1 MAVDIQKLRDKRI
14 NEDYML
20 DIRMWRE
27 HLLSDWHARVDKVDR
42 LYRGEWDVVMPDETS
57 KQELP
62 HIMNLVQVTMEDVAR
77 LVSESRPSVRCFP
90 SDDSE
95 SAQKNAYLREA
106 IAETYWEVNKGDI
119 LAPKLAQDLIGTG
132 ACFLV
137 VDTTDKDYPC
147 VHRVDP
153 RMAFPDVHNG
163 VIQDLLVVQTMKVR
177 VAARLFPRLDLDRF
191 DRPDFCDAAEV
202 LEYYS
207 PNECIQA
214 VVLTKN
220 SKPIPN
226 GYLEVK
232 RWDPKGV
239 LPVAFA
245 MLDSFDGE
253 IRGMF
258 DQITGSLA
266 TKNRI
271 VKLMLDYTDQ
281 LVYAPLVSK
290 GLLNPEQRFGPNA
303 HYRLDPNVPDA
314 QMGRMSPSGSSPQLY
329 NILEYLDR
337 EERAGVAYP
346 SQRQGDVPQSI
357 ASASFVNSTQ
367 GALTS
372 NVRNIQRLLSY
383 VREQLTSI
391 CFELDEKFM
400 DEPKP
405 LLRSVGDKKEYA
417 PARAIKGQYLNR
429 VMYGA
434 GAGLDR
440 MNADV
445 RVLQHLST
453 GLISKE
459 TARKQIEYLSPD
471 GEEHDRINREMA
483 ESALVQ
489 KFLGEAPW
497 DLVAQVYT
505 EMDDGKSM
513 PKAITAVMEQQQGA
527 APSAPA
533 PGMPGPMP
541 QPESPATQQLALQKG
556 RTQPAGQPGTEP
568 KLQAPPLANV
578 LVRSSNTG
586 G

>member
-20 DIRMWRE
+20 DIRMWRT
-27 HLLSDWHARVDKVDR
+27 HLLSDWHSRIDKVDK
-42 LYRGEWDVVMPDETS
+42 LYRGEWTVLMPDETAR
-57 KQELP
+57 QELP

-77 LVSESRPSVRCFP
+77 LVSESKPSVKCFP
-90 SDDSE
+90 ADDSE
-95 SAQKNAYLREA
+95 AAQKNAYMREA
-106 IAETYWEVNKGDI
+106 IAETYWERNNGDI

-137 VDTTDKDYPC
+137 VDTADKDYPC

-153 RMAFPDVHNG
+153 RMAFPDTHNG
-163 VIQDLLVVQTMKVR
+163 VIQDLLVAQTMKVR
-177 VAARLFPRLDLDRF
+177 VAARLFPRLRLEQWDN
-191 DRPDFCDAAEV
+191 PDICDAVEV

-207 PNECIQA
+207 KDECVQA
-214 VVLTKN
+214 ALLTKN
-220 SKPIPN
+220 STPIPN
-226 GYLEVK
+226 GYLEIK
-232 RWDPKGV
+232 RWDPKGI
-239 LPVAFA
+239 LPVAMA
-245 MLDSFDGE
+245 QADTFDGE
-253 IRGMF
+253 FRGMF
-258 DQITGSLA
+258 DQITGSLG

-290 GLLNPEQRFGPNA
+290 GLLNPEVKFGPNA

-314 QMGRMSPSGSSPQLY
+314 QMGRMNPSGSSPQLY

-337 EERAGVAYP
+337 EERTGVAYP

-357 ASASFVNSTQ
+357 ASASFVNATQ

-372 NVRNIQRLLSY
+372 NVRNVQRLLAY
-383 VREQLTSI
+383 LREQLNAI
-391 CFELDEKFM
+391 CFALDEKFM
-400 DEPKP
+400 DNPKP
-405 LLRSVGDKKEYA
+405 LVRSVGDKKDYT
-417 PARAIKGQYLNR
+417 PSRAIKGQYASQ

-445 RVLQHLST
+445 RVLQHLGA
-453 GLISKE
+453 GLISRE

-489 KFLGEAPW
+489 KFLTEAPW

-505 EMDDGKSM
+505 VMADGKSM
-513 PKAITAVMEQQQGA
+513 GDAIKAVMATQGQ
-527 APSAPA
+527 PGPAPA
-533 PGMPGPMP
+533 TPGAPGPAPM
-541 QPESPATQQLALQKG
+541 PESPQTQQMAMQKG
-556 RTQPAGQPGTEP
+556 RTGTQPTEP
-568 KLQAPPLANV
+568 KLTAPPV
-578 LVRSSNTG
+578 TSILVRGTG
-586 G
+586 GQ